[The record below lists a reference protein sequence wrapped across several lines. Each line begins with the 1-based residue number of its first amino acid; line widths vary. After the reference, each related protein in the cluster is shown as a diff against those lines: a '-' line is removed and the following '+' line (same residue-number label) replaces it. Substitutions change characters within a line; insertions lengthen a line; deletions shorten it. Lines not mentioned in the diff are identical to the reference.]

1 MDHLITNLKNNLG
14 VDPKKAVG
22 VRPSTDAVTAI
33 TKTNTDFD
41 DLQRVPEESCPSG
54 QAVCLAHQHQ

>member
-22 VRPSTDAVTAI
+22 VKPSTDAVTAI
-33 TKTNTDFD
+33 TKTNTMDQVELREKVYEGKRMEIQYHF
-41 DLQRVPEESCPSG
+41 R
-54 QAVCLAHQHQ
+54 